1 MTGSDKDASGWKP
14 LLDDLEKR
22 RTSVLAMG
30 GAEKLE
36 KQRAGGRMDARQRID
51 ELVDPG
57 SFRELGTFVGG
68 VARPGQSPVPADA
81 LVAGM
86 AKIDGRPVLVGSED
100 FTSKG
105 GSIGLGTHAKRMRL
119 TILAGQEQVPLVML
133 LDGAGE
139 RTTNILGRYPN
150 APNDLQGLAA
160 ISGTVPTVAV
170 VMGVSAGHG
179 ALTAML
185 MDFAIMT
192 KGSAIFS
199 AGPPI
204 VAAATS
210 EVVSKEDLGGP
221 DIHVKESGVVHNL
234 ADTERQA
241 IGLVRR
247 YLSYFPSNARGYPP
261 RSYSDDG
268 RRRLDDILS
277 LIPSDL
283 NKPFDSRILIDMI
296 ADTGSVLEIQ
306 PFFGASIITALARFG
321 GQPVAI
327 VANQPAVKAG
337 TIDSAAANKV
347 SHFIEVADAF
357 HLPLILL
364 TDNPGIMAGS
374 AAERSG
380 LLRIAARMYMAQ
392 SKFTSPKVHVTLR
405 KAYGFGS
412 SIMGM
417 NPYDR
422 QTVSLAFPAAS
433 MGAMPAGGSGT
444 AAHVDSETQAALNA
458 VEIGG
463 PWDPADTMNYDE
475 IIDPR
480 ELRNYLLDAMELVS
494 GREAGAASP
503 KVGGIRP

>member
-1 MTGSDKDASGWKP
+1 MTGRDNDLSGWKS
-14 LLDDLEKR
+14 LLDNLENR
-22 RTSVLAMG
+22 RTSVHTMG
-30 GAEKLE
+30 GVEKLE

-57 SFRELGTFVGG
+57 SFRELGTFTGG
-68 VARPGQSPVPADA
+68 VARSGQPSVPADA

-100 FTSKG
+100 FTSMG

-119 TILAGQEQVPLVML
+119 TVIAKQEEVPLVML

-185 MDFAIMT
+185 MDFTIMT
-192 KGSAIFS
+192 NGSAIFS

-210 EVVSKEDLGGP
+210 EIVSKEDLGGP
-221 DIHVKESGVVHNL
+221 DIHVKESGMVHNL
-234 ADTERQA
+234 ADTEREA
-241 IGLVRR
+241 LGLVRR
-247 YLSYFPSNARGYPP
+247 YLSYFPLNARGYPP
-261 RSYSDDG
+261 RTHADDG

-277 LIPSDL
+277 LIPTDL
-283 NKPFDSRILIDMI
+283 NKPFDSRILIDMV
-296 ADTGSVLEIQ
+296 ADTDSVLEIQ
-306 PFFGASIITALARFG
+306 PFFGESIVTALARFA

-327 VANQPAVKAG
+327 VANQPAVRAG

-347 SHFIEVADAF
+347 SHFLEVADAF
-357 HLPLILL
+357 HFPLILL

-392 SKFTSPKVHVTLR
+392 AKYTSPKVHVTLR
-405 KAYGFGS
+405 KAFGFGS

-422 QTVSLAFPAAS
+422 QTVSLAFPVAS
-433 MGAMPAGGSGT
+433 MGAMPAGGSGD
-444 AAHVDSETQAALNA
+444 AAHVDSETQAALDA

-463 PWDPADTMNYDE
+463 PWETADSMNYDE

-480 ELRNYLLDAMELVS
+480 ELRNYLLDAMELVA
-494 GREAGAASP
+494 GREAVPANP
-503 KVGGIRP
+503 RIGGIRP